1 MEEQQGRQ
9 HRELSRGLHKLE
21 GAVDDLRGTL
31 EDKVGWLPET
41 HRGSAQVALA
51 PAEGRRDCSGQG
63 GVAASH
69 AQRSAPV
76 ALSAPAEGLRVCSHP
91 VLPQRGCCRLC
102 CVPAQSPHAH
112 LCSLPEALR
121 APHLL
126 TDQEW
131 LQVNVED
138 FMRLEQAAASA
149 ASLESTASN
158 LRADLSALHN
168 SQARRHGAAESVDRK
183 LEEVQRRQEAQGQHT
198 AEALKALR

>member
-1 MEEQQGRQ
+1 MA
-9 HRELSRGLHKLE
+9 L
-21 GAVDDLRGTL
+21 
-31 EDKVGWLPET
+31 
-41 HRGSAQVALA
+41 LA
-51 PAEGRRDCSGQG
+51 PAEGRR
-63 GVAASH
+63 
-69 AQRSAPV
+69 
-76 ALSAPAEGLRVCSHP
+76 VCWHP
-91 VLPQRGCCRLC
+91 VLPRRGCCRLC
-102 CVPAQSPHAH
+102 CGACAES
-112 LCSLPEALR
+112 LCAPVLIPEALR

-126 TDQEW
+126 TDQQW

-168 SQARRHGAAESVDRK
+168 SQARRHGAAESVNRK